1 MSDVVGLGVEVL
13 VVVGVLDTVGD
24 TVAVAEG
31 GAVCVNVADCVGVK
45 VFVRVGGTDVGIA
58 V

>member
-24 TVAVAEG
+24 TVAVEEG
-31 GAVCVNVADCVGVK
+31 GAVCVNVADCVGVS